1 MKKFLISVI
10 CALCMCSAF
19 AAGENVATSKAFVDT
34 AVAQKQ
40 DKIPANSGTTQV
52 LTNTGTDGT
61 VGTKDI
67 YSASGEYATQMD
79 SLVDA
84 ATMNAAVQNA
94 INAEFKCVQYNPN
107 DSSDCWLVDVLGQ
120 TETRSRNL
128 FDANQLLNAYGW
140 RENNGVYSGGIGN
153 LYNLGHLNINQIYK
167 PNTRYTMSYT
177 IKVDSSAVSE
187 TNFRFQFKYTDGTGS
202 IPWSAIGIAPGETR
216 HIVFTSDPNKTLDY
230 IDTNYNHGG
239 TIFLSDIQ
247 IEEGTVAT
255 PYQPYGANVYL
266 PSGN

>member
-34 AVAQKQ
+34 AVALKQ
-40 DKIPANSGTTQV
+40 DKIPANVNGNNGPDQV
-52 LTNTGTDGT
+52 LTNTGTAGT

-67 YSASGEYATQMD
+67 YSASGEYATQMG

-84 ATMNAAVQNA
+84 QTMNAAVQNA

-120 TETRSRNL
+120 TETRSKNL
-128 FDANQLLNAYGW
+128 FDIS
-140 RENNGVYSGGIGN
+140 RV
-153 LYNLGHLNINQIYK
+153 
-167 PNTRYTMSYT
+167 PN
-177 IKVDSSAVSE
+177 
-187 TNFRFQFKYTDGTGS
+187 TGS
-202 IPWSAIGIAPGETR
+202 IINNGDGSITVTGQPTNSAMSTGRKLSQLVPDLEVGKTYILSFVSEYINAKLTLIYSTGDWYHWNKDTSVTMTQHLLDSGAYFQAP
-216 HIVFTSDPNKTLDY
+216 TSGVPITMR
-230 IDTNYNHGG
+230 
-239 TIFLSDIQ
+239 DIQ

-255 PYQPYGANVYL
+255 PYQPYGANVYI
-266 PSGN
+266 PSND